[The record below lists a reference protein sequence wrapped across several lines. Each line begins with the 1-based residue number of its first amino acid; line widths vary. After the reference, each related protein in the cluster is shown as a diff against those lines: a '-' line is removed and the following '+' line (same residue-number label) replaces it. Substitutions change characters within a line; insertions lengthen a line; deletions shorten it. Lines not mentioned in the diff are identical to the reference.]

1 MNLQQFIEDT
11 DREQIV
17 EMLTTSTFGEPPTI
31 DEQADRIY
39 KLIRIR
45 LHALLEGVVREIEK
59 RKWEAKNGYIVIDE
73 INEAHNQ
80 ALASHLRE
88 GISKTTECCDGECNH
103 DDCCGKIPENCTHV
117 SQSVEEDSLDQIV
130 RDCTSVEPRAKS
142 EIRRRIQAL
151 IDSSHKGSQSVE
163 GWEKRFDNF
172 LSSKEMHSLI
182 CGHANGEGKWEIVV
196 KRIKQNFLSAIFTTL
211 VKEMEGKLKH
221 NYAQLSPMM
230 TEKEVGFNAGI
241 SAAVEVVKKMGV

>member
-103 DDCCGKIPENCTHV
+103 DDCCGKIPENCTHKESPV

-151 IDSSHKGSQSVE
+151 TSTT
-163 GWEKRFDNF
+163 
-172 LSSKEMHSLI
+172 LS
-182 CGHANGEGKWEIVV
+182 
-196 KRIKQNFLSAIFTTL
+196 TL
-211 VKEMEGKLKH
+211 VKEMEGLKKK
-221 NYAQLSPMM
+221 SP
-230 TEKEVGFNAGI
+230 EVGDYGFGAEGTQAYWEMDRQITGFNAGI
-241 SAAVEVVKKMGV
+241 SAAVEVIKKML